1 MAQKT
6 SKYRFNYSFLFCFI
20 FSALTFIFF
29 PGYNSF
35 ASTQVVLEWTPN
47 SESDLAGYKVFC
59 REEGQSYGYSNPSW
73 EGTDTYCTIYD
84 LDETK
89 TYCFVARAYNTEG
102 FESGD
107 SDEVCHMPTVMPD
120 NQPPI
125 ANAGPDQTVDE
136 GQLVNLNGSN
146 STDPDDG
153 IASYHWVQISG
164 LVQEAEYGVLFG
176 AFETFSDSAA
186 SGGQYVQVPNGADI
200 RFDGPD
206 EAHKIEYTFDVPEAG
221 IYRIKGWVHAA
232 NGADDSFWVRVNG
245 RPAEGYLW
253 DVFQNTS
260 YQADNVNDRDSS
272 DPVEVWLEAGEN
284 TVNVYLRENGTR
296 LDKIE
301 LEPLEGFTGTLSDPS
316 AQRPT
321 FTAPNVGA
329 DGASLIFEL
338 TVADHNGLKSTDS
351 CVVNVT
357 RQNEPPEANAGFDQ
371 TVGEGVVVR
380 LDGTSSIDI
389 DDGIASYLWTQIGV
403 PKVTLSNPASS
414 QPTFTAPN
422 VEQDGASLNFNLTV
436 TDAGGM
442 QKTDSCI
449 VNVSWKNEP
458 PTAVVAPDYME
469 PIEGTLVALDGSASM
484 DPDDGIASH
493 LWTQVE
499 GDPVSLSDPKSAVTT
514 FTAPKTDQH
523 GKNLKFKLTV
533 KDFGGLQGTADSAIY
548 VIPTINEPPAPT
560 NNPPTADYS
569 FAVNRKK
576 ASFTDNS
583 SETDGTIVS
592 WFWSFGDGSTSTE
605 RNPKHRYV
613 KFRNYS
619 VILTVTDDN
628 GATHSTSKNITITK

>member
-1 MAQKT
+1 MAKII
-6 SKYRFNYSFLFCFI
+6 SKYRVNYSFLFCFI
-20 FSALTFIFF
+20 FSTLAFIFF

-35 ASTQVVLEWTPN
+35 ASTQVMLEWTPN
-47 SESDLAGYKVFC
+47 SEPDLDGYKVFW
-59 REEGQSYGYSNPSW
+59 GGLSYDYANASW
-73 EGTDTYCTIYD
+73 SGTDTNCTIYD

-89 TYCFVARAYNTEG
+89 TYCFVARAYDSEG

-107 SDEVCHMPTVMPD
+107 SDEVCHMPTVIPD

-153 IASYHWVQISG
+153 IASYHWVQI
-164 LVQEAEYGVLFG
+164 
-176 AFETFSDSAA
+176 
-186 SGGQYVQVPNGADI
+186 
-200 RFDGPD
+200 
-206 EAHKIEYTFDVPEAG
+206 
-221 IYRIKGWVHAA
+221 
-232 NGADDSFWVRVNG
+232 
-245 RPAEGYLW
+245 
-253 DVFQNTS
+253 
-260 YQADNVNDRDSS
+260 
-272 DPVEVWLEAGEN
+272 GEPS
-284 TVNVYLRENGTR
+284 V
-296 LDKIE
+296 I
-301 LEPLEGFTGTLSDPS
+301 LSDPNGQS
-316 AQRPT
+316 AT
-321 FTAPNVGA
+321 FTAPDVGTA
-329 DGASLIFEL
+329 GACFSFEL
-338 TVADHNGLKSTDS
+338 TVTDHNGLERTDS
-351 CVVNVT
+351 CIVNVT
-357 RQNEPPEANAGFDQ
+357 WLNETPVADAGPDQ
-371 TVGEGVVVR
+371 TVDGGVVVR

-449 VNVSWKNEP
+449 VNVSWQNEP
-458 PTAVVAPDYME
+458 PIAVVAPDYIE

-499 GDPVSLSDPKSAVTT
+499 GDPVSLSDPTSAVTT

-548 VIPTINEPPAPT
+548 VRQNELPNYPPSAGF
-560 NNPPTADYS
+560 NVVIS
-569 FAVNRKK
+569 RKT

-583 SETDGTIVS
+583 SDADGTIVS
-592 WFWSFGDGSTSTE
+592 WFWDFGDGKTSTE

-619 VILTVTDDN
+619 VTLTVTDDK
-628 GATHSTSKNITITK
+628 GATHSTSENITITK